1 MRICPRCR
9 INDEVPQ
16 LGLCSECYVTAL
28 TEREETA
35 KEAANANKSHRE
47 IVVGKEEE

>member
-16 LGLCSECYVTAL
+16 LGLCSECYVAAL
-28 TEREETA
+28 IESEETA
-35 KEAANANKSHRE
+35 REATHEAESEQPAT
-47 IVVGKEEE
+47 GKEGE